1 LRAIK
6 GTDADLSAHCSSRV
20 ANFQNTAHF
29 FAMFPLPD
37 SEFSRFTFKVVLALV
52 TGLLMAGL
60 L

>member
-1 LRAIK
+1 
-6 GTDADLSAHCSSRV
+6 
-20 ANFQNTAHF
+20 
-29 FAMFPLPD
+29 MFPLSD